1 MAIVQCHNRKSGITY
16 VYDSVCFFDD
26 QQGKYRYKRKLLG
39 KLDPET
45 GEMVPTGKRGGYY
58 PRRDKTAEP
67 IPLEPLK
74 PGRKKKAAS
83 GAPSVSDAAILETF
97 EKLKAEN
104 KLLEERITF
113 LERKM
118 DAREKKHQAFVA
130 EHNRFIQKLQA
141 IIPPLAEASDTENEG
156 GQ

>member
-67 IPLEPLK
+67 TPLEPLR

-130 EHNRFIQKLQA
+130 EHNRFIQQLQA
-141 IIPPLAEASDTENEG
+141 IIPPLAATSDTENG
-156 GQ
+156 DGL